1 MSRTFTA
8 LATVALTLGL
18 SREAAA
24 QETIYNVVLGKPVP
38 RGELF
43 TTSQLTLDGQQ
54 GMTDTYVVYG
64 LGLDADV
71 GVSLIN
77 LDLARSVRGR
87 PKVET
92 VAHPG
97 DDPLAPVA
105 ALTLFKRLELHDVI
119 GVGVSTQ
126 TGVGLAG
133 PGHLSTLDSADVTL
147 RWPHH
152 DYRLI
157 GGVYYG
163 NQGRLGE
170 HAGWG
175 YWAGAELALVDRK
188 IHLEAEFISGHHA
201 LSNVIVGPKLFFTD
215 DTDLAIGV
223 SLPAPGSGNPQAFVL
238 QLEVEDLLGK
248 KR

>member
-1 MSRTFTA
+1 M
-8 LATVALTLGL
+8 TLGL
-18 SREAAA
+18 LGATREAHA

-43 TTSQLTLDGQQ
+43 TTTQLTLDGQQ
-54 GMTDTYVVYG
+54 GMTDTYAVYG

-77 LDLARSVRGR
+77 LDLARSSRGR
-87 PKVET
+87 PKIATMAE
-92 VAHPG
+92 PG
-97 DDPLAPVA
+97 SDPLAPVA
-105 ALTLFKRLELHDVI
+105 ALTLFKRFELHETV
-119 GVGVSTQ
+119 GVGLSTQ
-126 TGVGLAG
+126 TGLGLAD
-133 PGHLSTLDSADVTL
+133 PGHLSTLDSANVTV

-163 NQGRLGE
+163 NRGRLGE

-175 YWAGAELALVDRK
+175 YWAGAELALIDKK
-188 IHLEAEFISGHHA
+188 IHLEAEYISGHHA
-201 LSNVIVGPKLFFTD
+201 LSNFIVGPKVFVTD

-223 SLPAPGSGNPQAFVL
+223 VLPAPGSGNPQAFVL
-238 QLEVEDLLGK
+238 QLEVEDVLGT